1 MPGLDGQKMSKSYG
15 NFISLREE
23 PDDVD
28 AKIRR
33 MPTDPAR
40 VRRSDPGTPEK
51 CPVWEFH
58 KVYSDDRTRQWVQ
71 EGCTSAGIGCLECK
85 KPVIEAVQAELE
97 PIRRR
102 AEDHLRNPDLV
113 RTIVS
118 EGCEEAREVAR
129 ATLDEV
135 RSVMGLQYR

>member
-1 MPGLDGQKMSKSYG
+1 YEDNRRAYQERGDDEALAVAQALVRGQTGISIGDRERLLGYLEGSGIIVLPEPQPLLTETSKMPGLDGRKMSKSYG

-51 CPVWEFH
+51 CPVW
-58 KVYSDDRTRQWVQ
+58 
-71 EGCTSAGIGCLECK
+71 
-85 KPVIEAVQAELE
+85 
-97 PIRRR
+97 
-102 AEDHLRNPDLV
+102 
-113 RTIVS
+113 
-118 EGCEEAREVAR
+118 
-129 ATLDEV
+129 
-135 RSVMGLQYR
+135 

>member
-1 MPGLDGQKMSKSYG
+1 MILPEPQSLLTPASKMPGLGGQKMSKSYG
-15 NFISLREE
+15 SFINLREE

-58 KVYSDDRTRQWVQ
+58 KVYSTTAPTSGCRKAPPPRSAAWNTR
-71 EGCTSAGIGCLECK
+71 S
-85 KPVIEAVQAELE
+85 
-97 PIRRR
+97 R
-102 AEDHLRNPDLV
+102 
-113 RTIVS
+113 
-118 EGCEEAREVAR
+118 
-129 ATLDEV
+129 
-135 RSVMGLQYR
+135 